1 MLNERGIH
9 DNVCIYYVYLF
20 MFFFDGFSENTLALF
35 DVYLELSCFKG
46 FLT

>member
-1 MLNERGIH
+1 MIM
-9 DNVCIYYVYLF
+9 YVFIMYISLC
-20 MFFFDGFSENTLALF
+20 FFDGFSENTLTLF